1 MITDRLVKLQE
12 FFGAENES
20 LPNARHIYKEKEV
33 SMAHRIVSDDV
44 FLATALELFRTYG
57 FEGVSLK
64 RLAEATGLEKASLYY
79 RYPGG
84 KDEIAMAV
92 AKDVVAWFQANIFE
106 PLAAKGPARKRVSFV
121 TERLRNFYSG
131 GSKACLMDVLS
142 IPGGSDELKLAL
154 RGAMQAWVSAFAQVA
169 KDSGLGGATARCRAE
184 EAIVRIEGSL
194 VLARVLGDTTGFER
208 VLKSLPDLLTVA

>member
-1 MITDRLVKLQE
+1 V
-12 FFGAENES
+12 
-20 LPNARHIYKEKEV
+20 
-33 SMAHRIVSDDV
+33 AHRIVSDEV
-44 FLATALELFRTYG
+44 FLATALELFRTYS

-92 AKDVVAWFQANIFE
+92 AQDAVAWFQANVFA
-106 PLAAKGPARKRVSFV
+106 PLAANAPARKRVSFV
-121 TERLRNFYSG
+121 ADRLREFYSG

-142 IPGGSDELKLAL
+142 IPGGSQELQLVLK
-154 RGAMQAWVSAFAQVA
+154 GAMQAWVTAFSQVA
-169 KDSGLGGATARCRAE
+169 RESGFTATVARFKAE

-194 VLARVLGDTTGFER
+194 VLARVSGNNAGFER
-208 VLKSLPDLLTVA
+208 VLRSLPDLLTA